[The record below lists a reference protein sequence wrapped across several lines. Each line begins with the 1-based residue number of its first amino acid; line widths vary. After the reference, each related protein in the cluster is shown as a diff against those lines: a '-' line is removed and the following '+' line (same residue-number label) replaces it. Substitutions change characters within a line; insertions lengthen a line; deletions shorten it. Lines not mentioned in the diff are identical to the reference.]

1 MYAQS
6 LSNWLDRRG
15 IHFSWVIVAI
25 TFLTMLTSSAALGLP
40 GVLLQPLSNEFGW
53 SNDQIS
59 SAVAVRYVLF
69 GFIGPFAAIFM
80 ERFGLRKV
88 ITTALVLVAACLA
101 LSTMMTQ
108 LWQMFFLWGLILGT
122 GTGLTALVLGAV
134 VANRWFEKRRGLV
147 LGLLTASSATGQL
160 IFLPAGA
167 WLIQHYGWR
176 MSVIPVFLCCALVAL
191 LAFLLVRDRPHDVG
205 TCLLYTSPSPR
216 DVEEYRMPSSA

>member
-122 GTGLTALVLGAV
+122 GTGLTALVL
-134 VANRWFEKRRGLV
+134 L
-147 LGLLTASSATGQL
+147 SL
-160 IFLPAGA
+160 IH
-167 WLIQHYGWR
+167 I
-176 MSVIPVFLCCALVAL
+176 
-191 LAFLLVRDRPHDVG
+191 
-205 TCLLYTSPSPR
+205 
-216 DVEEYRMPSSA
+216 